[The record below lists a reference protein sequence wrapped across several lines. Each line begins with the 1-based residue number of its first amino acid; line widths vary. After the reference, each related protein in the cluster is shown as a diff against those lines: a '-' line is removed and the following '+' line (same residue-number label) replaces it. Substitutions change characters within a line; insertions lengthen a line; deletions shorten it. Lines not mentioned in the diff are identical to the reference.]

1 MSVWYHPLFN
11 DAIVTMNP
19 RYIIPLNEVV
29 CWVLGVGCWVLTL
42 FRMNPLKH
50 LYTKLPKGRGII
62 TCWKGLALPPT

>member
-29 CWVLGVGCWVLTL
+29 CWVLGVGCWVLGVDPISDEPFETSVYQA
-42 FRMNPLKH
+42 P
-50 LYTKLPKGRGII
+50 
-62 TCWKGLALPPT
+62 